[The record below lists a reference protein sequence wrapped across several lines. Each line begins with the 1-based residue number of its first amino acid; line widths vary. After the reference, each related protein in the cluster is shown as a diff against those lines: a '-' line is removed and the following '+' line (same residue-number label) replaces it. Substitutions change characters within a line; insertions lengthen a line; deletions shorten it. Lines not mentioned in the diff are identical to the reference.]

1 MTPTPRMPRSRT
13 AKSELVAVKIDAET
27 AALLDALPNKSE
39 FVRSAIRARLEE
51 TCPLCVGTGV
61 RPKAHVERPGGRHLH
76 VLPRARC
83 GDCGRESPVVA
94 DVDPAQA
101 ERASLLREIAR
112 LRTFLAY
119 GDYFCAP
126 CFARSTAC
134 ERCGHRIAGAG
145 ASRDA
150 HACGA

>member
-1 MTPTPRMPRSRT
+1 MSR
-13 AKSELVAVKIDAET
+13 AKQAKPALVAVKLDAET
-27 AALLDALPNKSE
+27 AALLDTLPNKSE
-39 FVRSAIRARLEE
+39 FIRFAIHARLDEL
-51 TCPLCVGTGV
+51 CPLCGGSGL
-61 RPKAHVERPGGRHLH
+61 RPAAPLTRPGGRHLH
-76 VLPRARC
+76 MLPKARC

-94 DVDPAQA
+94 EFEPAEA
-101 ERASLLREIAR
+101 ERSALLKEVSR

-126 CFARSTAC
+126 CYGRSVAC

-145 ASRDA
+145 PAREG